1 MLATLVR
8 PTMRKWLYHGPG
20 ASNPKSKP
28 TLFPTTLKVEVN
40 KMVLVFGFGA
50 QGPRY
55 SHVLILGLLAAIC
68 GKTQNENTVISG
80 SWGLKSKK

>member
-1 MLATLVR
+1 
-8 PTMRKWLYHGPG
+8 MRKWLYHGPG

-28 TLFPTTLKVEVN
+28 TLFPPTLKVEEN
-40 KMVLVFGFGA
+40 KVVLFFGFGA

-55 SHVLILGLLAAIC
+55 SHFLILGLLAAIY
-68 GKTQNENTVISG
+68 GKTQNEKMVISW